1 MLSSIHLTNLWV
13 FYVLVYVI
21 AFPLRQRA
29 NKRRGE
35 PIEDPEMLM
44 QHKLLTVVTLLWLFG
59 GLAISLFVPLRSGIL
74 FYVGLALYIVGL
86 TIVAVALIAL
96 GEPGLVRGS
105 VYRYSRNPNY
115 VGMVLLIFGLTLM
128 GWSTSLASI
137 LFTIYFFLTILF
149 FHWTILTEEA
159 FLSTK
164 FSDSYRDYL
173 GSTARYFGASD
184 RK

>member
-29 NKRRGE
+29 NTRRGE
-35 PIEDPEMLM
+35 SIEDPEMLM
-44 QHKLLTVVTLLWLFG
+44 QHKLLLVVMLLWLFG
-59 GLAISLFVPLRSGIL
+59 GLAISLFVPLRSGIV
-74 FYVGLALYIVGL
+74 FYIGLAFYIVGL
-86 TIVAVALIAL
+86 AIVAAALIAL

-115 VGMVLLIFGLTLM
+115 VGMLFVIFGLMLM
-128 GWSTSLASI
+128 GWSTSLGSI
-137 LFTIYFFLTILF
+137 LFTIYFLLTIPF

-159 FLSTK
+159 FLSAK
-164 FSDSYRDYL
+164 FGDSYRDYL
-173 GSTARYFGASD
+173 RSTARYLGASD

>member
-1 MLSSIHLTNLWV
+1 MLSSIHFTNLWV
-13 FYVLVYVI
+13 FYVLAYVI

-29 NKRRGE
+29 NVKRGE

-44 QHKLLTVVTLLWLFG
+44 QHKLLLAVMLLWLFG
-59 GLAISLFVPLRSGIL
+59 GLAISLFVPLRSGIM
-74 FYVGLALYIVGL
+74 FYIGLAFYIIGL
-86 TIVAVALIAL
+86 TIVAAALIAL

-115 VGMVLLIFGLTLM
+115 VGMIFLIFGLMLM
-128 GWSTSLASI
+128 GWSTSLGSI
-137 LFTIYFFLTILF
+137 LFTIYFFLTIPF

-159 FLSTK
+159 FLSAK
-164 FSDSYRDYL
+164 FGDSYRDYL
-173 GSTARYFGASD
+173 NSTARYFGTPS